1 MSPDH
6 LDILRQAV
14 EENLAKVRENATAEN
29 LKNWKAAVR
38 DLEEAEAEFTGDGGP
53 ERIKGIPGV
62 IRYLDG
68 KGWKI
73 SSSTAYNHRET
84 NRMPGP
90 DKDGCFHGSQLD
102 IYARE
107 YLKRKD
113 GSSDADEDGQG
124 SQGEKQKA
132 SAEKERQ
139 QAENW
144 RIRNE
149 ILKGTYVERSFMER
163 EFGSRSAFLRTD
175 LNTFW
180 EIHALTIIEL
190 TGGDPAKV
198 PALVEKGQD
207 WVRDWTDRYARPIK
221 YPEPK
226 APAGEP
232 GE

>member
-1 MSPDH
+1 MTPHD
-6 LDILRQAV
+6 LDILRAAV
-14 EENLAKVRENATAEN
+14 ATNLVRVQENPTGEV
-29 LKNWKAAVR
+29 LKNWRASVR
-38 DLEEAEAEFTGDGGP
+38 ELEEAEAEFTGDGGGQD
-53 ERIKGIPGV
+53 RIKGIPGV
-62 IRYLDG
+62 VRYLDDRG
-68 KGWKI
+68 YKL
-73 SSSTAYNHRET
+73 STSTAYNHRET

-90 DKDGCFHGSQLD
+90 DKDGYFSADDLNR
-102 IYARE
+102 YASE

-113 GSSDADEDGQG
+113 GSSDADDENA
-124 SQGEKQKA
+124 SQSDKQRS
-132 SAEKERQ
+132 SAEKEKQ

-180 EIHALTIIEL
+180 EIHALTIIEMV
-190 TGGDPAKV
+190 GGDTAKV
-198 PALVEKGQD
+198 PALIEKGQD
-207 WVRDWTDRYARPIK
+207 WVRDWTDRYARPVK
-221 YPEPK
+221 YPNPK

>member
-1 MSPDH
+1 MSPDT
-6 LDILRQAV
+6 LQILRQAV
-14 EENLAKVRENATAEN
+14 EENLAKVQQNATAEH
-29 LKNWKAAVR
+29 LKNWRASVR
-38 DLEEAEAEFTGDGGP
+38 ELEEAEAEFTGDGGP
-53 ERIKGIPGV
+53 DRIKGIPAV
-62 IRYLDG
+62 VRYLDG

-73 SSSTAYNHRET
+73 SSSTAYHHRDS

-90 DKDGCFHGSQLD
+90 DKEGYFAAQGLD

-113 GSSDADEDGQG
+113 GGDADESGQG
-124 SQGEKQKA
+124 AQSEKQQA
-132 SAEKERQ
+132 SAEKEKQ

-149 ILKGTYVERSFMER
+149 ILKGKYVEKSFMER
-163 EFGSRSAFLRTD
+163 EFSSRSAFLRTD

-180 EIHALTIIEL
+180 EVHALTIIEL

-207 WVRDWTDRYARPIK
+207 WVRDWTDRYARAVK

-226 APAGEP
+226 AVGGEP